1 MLHATSWGSAIRGRA
16 SRFTRRRILGRLG
29 VAGAGLAALA
39 GATER
44 HTPRAVAQGAAP
56 LRLKVLTVTMFQDL
70 DRLAEANSGEA
81 HLWVTRD
88 VLDRR
93 IEIPGAYSPLFVDA
107 AGEHGLI
114 ITGMGIPNSAAS
126 MMTVG
131 LSAALDLR
139 STYIMVAGIAGTP
152 PEVGTLGTAAWAEW
166 VVNAGAANA
175 IDPRELPSDWLYP
188 YFHLGCTTPWCP
200 DGFET
205 GTEVFHLNATLTAAA
220 VRLSQDVALADSDAA
235 RAYRAHFPGPVADD
249 APRVIKADSASSET
263 FFGGRILSD
272 WLSWW
277 VGQWTDGRGVY
288 GMSGNEDH
296 GTMTSLRR
304 LAAATLVDWDRVMVL
319 RTASDFDQPY
329 PGRTALQAIGDS
341 SDMGL
346 PIALDISLENA
357 YRVGSA
363 VTRAIIG
370 DWDAWAAGVPPA

>member
-1 MLHATSWGSAIRGRA
+1 MLHATSRERA
-16 SRFTRRRILGRLG
+16 MGERLSPLTRRGILGRLG
-29 VAGAGLAALA
+29 FAGAGLATLA
-39 GATER
+39 GVTAR
-44 HTPRAVAQGAAP
+44 RSPRAVAQGTTP

-88 VLDRR
+88 ALDRR
-93 IEIPGAYSPLFVDA
+93 IEIPGAYSPLYVDA

-114 ITGMGIPNSAAS
+114 VTGMGIPNAAAS
-126 MMTVG
+126 MMAVG
-131 LSAALDLR
+131 LSSALDLR
-139 STYIMVAGIAGTP
+139 FTYIMVAGIAGTP
-152 PEVGTLGTAAWAEW
+152 PDVGTLGTAAWAEW
-166 VVNAGAANA
+166 VVNAGAANE

-188 YFHLGCTTPWCP
+188 YFHLGCTTPWCT

-205 GTEVFHLNATLTAAA
+205 GTEVFHLNAALTEAAF
-220 VRLSQDVALADSDAA
+220 RLSKDVELADTDAA
-235 RAYRAHFPGPVADD
+235 RAYRAHFPGPAAAD
-249 APRVIKADSASSET
+249 APRVIKADSASTET
-263 FFGGRILSD
+263 FLGGRILSD

-304 LAAATLVDWDRVMVL
+304 LAAANLVDWDRVMVL

-329 PGRTALQAIGDS
+329 PGRTALQSIGDS
-341 SDMGL
+341 SAMGL

-363 VTRAIIG
+363 VTRDIIG
-370 DWDAWAAGVPPA
+370 NWDAWAAGVPPA